1 MLDDPPKLTNEVIP
15 GPLPK
20 EILKSWG
27 ILCDVS
33 PEELTDEALLAE
45 KNASAPNDSP
55 NA

>member
-1 MLDDPPKLTNEVIP
+1 L
-15 GPLPK
+15 
-20 EILKSWG
+20 G

>member
-1 MLDDPPKLTNEVIP
+1 MLDDPLKLTDEVIP

-33 PEELTDEALLAE
+33 PEELTDQALLVE
-45 KNASAPNDSP
+45 KQDGVPNDSQ
-55 NA
+55 NI

>member
-1 MLDDPPKLTNEVIP
+1 MVEKNKSSLQLLNAPPKPTDEIILGPIP
-15 GPLPK
+15 Q

-45 KNASAPNDSP
+45 
-55 NA
+55 